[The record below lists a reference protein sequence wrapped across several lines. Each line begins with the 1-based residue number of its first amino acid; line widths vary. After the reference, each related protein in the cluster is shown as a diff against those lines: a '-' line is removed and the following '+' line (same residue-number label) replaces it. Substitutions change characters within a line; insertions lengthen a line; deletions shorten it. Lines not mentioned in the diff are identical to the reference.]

1 MTWRGERAA
10 AGTPPGSLLG
20 PLGDVSR
27 RPPPPG
33 AASPERWPRPAVTT
47 PSVSSRRARR
57 PPPSSSSS
65 PPSASQPTCHGRTLR
80 TSTAWPGTRRSRG
93 CSPPAATM
101 ARSPSGSTNSPRG
114 AEGLGRRGV
123 AVLLLKP
130 AAVTGK
136 GMGVTNLCPTSP
148 SAVWTPAFLQVNF
161 VRPKSHSSSARSGGG
176 GMLGERGERCLSLLC
191 AQ

>member
-1 MTWRGERAA
+1 MAAVSAWRPAATTRRCASGSATDRATRKGWRAA
-10 AGTPPGSLLG
+10 APTPPGNASATSQGTTPG
-20 PLGDVSR
+20 PSTTCR
-27 RPPPPG
+27 G

-65 PPSASQPTCHGRTLR
+65 SPPSASRPTCHGRTLR

-114 AEGLGRRGV
+114 A
-123 AVLLLKP
+123 
-130 AAVTGK
+130 
-136 GMGVTNLCPTSP
+136 
-148 SAVWTPAFLQVNF
+148 
-161 VRPKSHSSSARSGGG
+161 
-176 GMLGERGERCLSLLC
+176 
-191 AQ
+191 

>member
-1 MTWRGERAA
+1 M
-10 AGTPPGSLLG
+10 
-20 PLGDVSR
+20 
-27 RPPPPG
+27 
-33 AASPERWPRPAVTT
+33 TT

-65 PPSASQPTCHGRTLR
+65 PPSASQPTCHGHTLR

-101 ARSPSGSTNSPRG
+101 ERSPSGSTNSPRG

-176 GMLGERGERCLSLLC
+176 GGAWRERGTLPLPAVCPINPCCQPKASRLFFLGRVEVPPPGLEGDGGGRPNREQVL
-191 AQ
+191 